1 MTISKIKRSCTQ
13 KETQMPNPQ
22 TLGTALRATCTAVRE
37 LVDAL
42 HTGEIPSTATS
53 RGSRNVYHTPSFQ
66 QGRAPESSDSK
77 QYSALLIS
85 LMLGNQTADRRA
97 HPIVHIALI
106 ILELREVGA
115 MDDEDLE
122 SIFNGT
128 DGFTRTLLEKVLDKT
143 HTVYVEQ
150 KAQQEAVDILSAV

>member
-1 MTISKIKRSCTQ
+1 
-13 KETQMPNPQ
+13 
-22 TLGTALRATCTAVRE
+22 
-37 LVDAL
+37 
-42 HTGEIPSTATS
+42 
-53 RGSRNVYHTPSFQ
+53 
-66 QGRAPESSDSK
+66 
-77 QYSALLIS
+77 
-85 LMLGNQTADRRA
+85 
-97 HPIVHIALI
+97 LI

-150 KAQQEAVDILSAV
+150 KAQQEAVDILSAVVP